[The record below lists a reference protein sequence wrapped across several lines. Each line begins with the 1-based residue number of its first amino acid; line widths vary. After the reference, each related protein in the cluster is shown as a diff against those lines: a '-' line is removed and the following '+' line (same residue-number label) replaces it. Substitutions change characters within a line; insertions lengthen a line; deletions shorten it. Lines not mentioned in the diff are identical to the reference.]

1 MLDLSSARPRS
12 ARAQA
17 RAESCTGVHRA
28 HKHLRACCVQCKLSE
43 NRMTAERER
52 LERLSAQLDALL
64 RDSSAAEPSP
74 SELAA
79 LDTDLSN
86 KFPSV
91 LMHSMLAD
99 RQVILLFMYSTVIY
113 SSSE

>member
-1 MLDLSSARPRS
+1 M
-12 ARAQA
+12 RA
-17 RAESCTGVHRA
+17 
-28 HKHLRACCVQCKLSE
+28 CVQCKLSE

-52 LERLSAQLDALL
+52 LERLSAQLDTLL

-91 LMHSMLAD
+91 YAKLTD
-99 RQVILLFMYSTVIY
+99 REVILYIEYV
-113 SSSE
+113 